1 MTRDVAVR
9 YSRINIVV
17 SGAVR
22 RAGRADLEPG
32 ATVATA
38 LRAAG
43 GLAYLRD
50 AAPTGEL
57 VLRRRLP
64 TSRSVSV
71 YRWNIFE
78 SESEPWS
85 SFPLQQHD
93 VLVFG
98 WSLRGESARPSGRGP
113 WRRT

>member
-1 MTRDVAVR
+1 VQLDAEASGAVAMR
-9 YSRINIVV
+9 YTKINVVV
-17 SGAVR
+17 SGAVKR
-22 RAGRADLEPG
+22 TGRTALDPG

-38 LRAAG
+38 LGAAG
-43 GLAYLRD
+43 GLADRRN
-50 AAPTGEL
+50 AGPAGEL

-78 SESEPWS
+78 GESELWR
-85 SFPLQQHD
+85 SFRLEQND

-98 WSLRGESARPSGRGP
+98 WSVRSGA
-113 WRRT
+113 T